1 MKMEVEMLKWLENL
15 TTQKLILIAF
25 VVIVLLL
32 IFNPPVAERVWQ
44 MVREMTGRFLDLLS
58 VGEAL

>member
-1 MKMEVEMLKWLENL
+1 MWKWLENL

-32 IFNPPVAERVWQ
+32 IFNPPVAERLWL
-44 MVREMTGRFLDLLS
+44 MVRDLTVRFLDVLPNL
-58 VGEAL
+58 GE